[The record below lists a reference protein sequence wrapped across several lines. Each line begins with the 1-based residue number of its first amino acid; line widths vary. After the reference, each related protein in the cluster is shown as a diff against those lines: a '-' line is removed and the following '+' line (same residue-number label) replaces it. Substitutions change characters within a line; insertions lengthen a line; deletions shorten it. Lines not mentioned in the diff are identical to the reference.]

1 MRYDSS
7 KREPEDFAKA
17 MALGADAIAVSNAAM
32 QAVGCIAARMC
43 NSNNC
48 PVGVATQK
56 PELRKRLDVQVG
68 AERLARYV
76 GASVELMQVL
86 ARACGH
92 DSLSHFT
99 TKDITSWKREVADL
113 SGVRFAGIE

>member
-1 MRYDSS
+1 
-7 KREPEDFAKA
+7 
-17 MALGADAIAVSNAAM
+17 MALGADAIAVSNSAM

-56 PELRKRLDVQVG
+56 PELRKMLDVQIG
-68 AERLARYV
+68 SEKLARYFE
-76 GASVELMQVL
+76 ASVELMQVL

-92 DSLSHFT
+92 ENLSDFNY
-99 TKDITSWKREVADL
+99 KDITTWKREMAEL
-113 SGVRFAGIE
+113 SGIKFAGVMR